1 MKFNYLLL
9 LSFILTSSFAYS
21 NPEADS
27 VSMGSGYAN
36 DVFYSLENGVVAT
49 AERNNWDIGFYT
61 TKWSAG
67 IIING
72 GIGTKL
78 VTYENGDTASWNA
91 IDTTGMATWKQ
102 LNNSDTI
109 WEEGAFNRNSLD
121 HPDYGW
127 GVYNMVTHDVVGD
140 SIYIITLSNG
150 AMKKLWIKNKNSVNN
165 TYTFVFADLFGI
177 REQREI
183 LDVTP
188 YEDKLFVYYNLTTK
202 TLIDREPAQNS
213 WDLLFS
219 RYSATVYD
227 LDGNPS
233 PYVVV
238 GVLSNAGVLANKH
251 YPVTDNYRDWSSK
264 LMEDVKSQIGH
275 DWKYFDMSTFGY
287 SIEDSTV
294 YFVQN
299 LKGDVYKFVPTY
311 FSGTSEGKTV
321 FTKELISLVSIDETL
336 TSNNSMSIVPNPAT
350 NQIRIAVSG
359 LSTSLAEVHIYDLAG
374 KEVFNTKKTIADGQ
388 LELKLDH
395 FQSGLYLVRLAT
407 EGQTF
412 TQKLIIR

>member
-1 MKFNYLLL
+1 MKFNYLFL

>member
-21 NPEADS
+21 NPEVDS
-27 VSMGSGYAN
+27 VSMGSGYAS
-36 DVFYSLENGVVAT
+36 DVFYSLENGVMKT
-49 AERNNWDIGFYT
+49 SERNTWDIGFYT

-165 TYTFVFADLFGI
+165 TYTFVFSDLFGV
-177 REQREI
+177 REQREV

-188 YEDKLFVYYNLTTK
+188 YEDKQFVYYNFTTK
-202 TLIDREPAQNS
+202 EIIDREPAQNS

-238 GVLSNAGVLANKH
+238 GVLSNTGVLANKH
-251 YPVTDNYRDWSSK
+251 YPVTENYRDWSSK
-264 LMEDVKSQIGH
+264 LLEDVKTQIGH

-321 FTKELISLVSIDETL
+321 FTKELVSLVSVDERL
-336 TSNNSMSIVPNPAT
+336 TSNNKMSIIPNPAI
-350 NQIRIAVSG
+350 NQIRIAVSD
-359 LSTSLAEVHIYDLAG
+359 LSSSLAEVHIYDLAG
-374 KEVFNTKKTIADGQ
+374 KEVFNTKKAIADGQ
-388 LELKLDH
+388 LELKLDY
-395 FQSGLYLVRLAT
+395 FQSGLYLVRLST
-407 EGQTF
+407 EGQIF